1 MALDQKT
8 DGVWKSGK
16 GKGRKTP
23 KGRQVNED
31 AISDVKLLLGNRER
45 RADLLIE
52 YLHLIQDKYKH
63 LSAQHLAALAE
74 ELRLSQTEVY
84 EVASFY
90 AHFDIV
96 KEGEEVPPSLTIR
109 VCDSLSC
116 ELAGAQDLLL
126 KLGTKYNGGGEVR
139 VLRAPCMGRCDTAPT
154 LEIGHNHIDNANEEK
169 VALAIKAND
178 IHPKIPDYQ
187 TFEVYSANGGY
198 KELKSLRG
206 GSRTP
211 DEIQNEVLESGLRG
225 MGGAGFPS
233 GKKWSF
239 VRMNEGIRYL
249 AVNGD
254 EGEPG
259 TFKDRFFLEREPHF
273 FLEGM
278 LIAAW
283 AVEAE
288 KCYIYMRDE
297 YPAVLEILSK
307 EISSLENAGIVE
319 SGFIDLRR
327 GAGAY
332 ICGEESAMI
341 ESIEG
346 KRGLPRH
353 RPPFVGQVGIFGRPT
368 LVHNVE
374 TLYWVSKIIRDGPQ
388 VFTNTK
394 KNNRIGLRSYSVSG
408 RVKKPGLY
416 LLPSGSTI
424 LDIIYAAGG
433 MIEGHTFKAYQ
444 PGGASS
450 GLLPASLNN
459 VPLDFDTLNEHNTF
473 IGSAAVVILSNHDEI
488 RQVALNM
495 IEFFKAESCGQCT
508 PCRVGCEK
516 AATIMNEK
524 EWDIALLED
533 LCEVMESSSICGL
546 GQAAT
551 NPIRS
556 SIKYFPEELK
566 KHD

>member
-1 MALDQKT
+1 MSDDYKEMKNNKEDLDFLE
-8 DGVWKSGK
+8 G
-16 GKGRKTP
+16 
-23 KGRQVNED
+23 
-31 AISDVKLLLGNRER
+31 LLHPIELR
-45 RADLLIE
+45 RDLLIE
-52 YLHLIQDKYKH
+52 HLHIIQDHYGF
-63 LSAQHLAALAE
+63 LSEKNLTL
-74 ELRLSQTEVY
+74 LSKLLKISKVEVY

-96 KEGEEVPPSLTIR
+96 KNDEVPPPNMTIR
-109 VCDSLSC
+109 VCNSLSC
-116 ELAGAQDLLL
+116 ELSGSSELEAQLLEN
-126 KLGTKYNGGGEVR
+126 YNSKEVR
-139 VLRAPCMGRCDTAPT
+139 ILKAPCMGRCFAAPT
-154 LEIGHNHIDNANEEK
+154 VEIGHYHVDNADIIKIRDAVKNNK
-169 VALAIKAND
+169 VK
-178 IHPKIPDYQ
+178 PVIPDYEN
-187 TFEVYSANGGY
+187 FESYINKGGY
-198 KELKSLRG
+198 KKLKEIISNINGDNWYDDLIKSDLRG
-206 GSRTP
+206 
-211 DEIQNEVLESGLRG
+211 L
-225 MGGAGFPS
+225 GGAGFRTA
-233 GKKWSF
+233 KKWQLVS
-239 VRMNEGIRYL
+239 NEQGPRYL

-259 TFKDRFFLEREPHF
+259 TFKDRHYLETEPHM

-278 LIAAW
+278 LIASL
-283 AVEAE
+283 AVSAE
-288 KCYIYMRDE
+288 KCFIYIRDE
-297 YPAVLEILSK
+297 YPAILKILKEEIRKLEDNNIISK
-307 EISSLENAGIVE
+307 H
-319 SGFIDLRR
+319 FIDVRR

-374 TLYWVSKIIRDGPQ
+374 TLYWVSKIMRDGPN
-388 VFTNTK
+388 VFNNTI
-394 KNNRIGLRSYSVSG
+394 KNDRIGLRSYSVSG

-424 LDIIYAAGG
+424 SDIIDSAGG
-433 MIEGHTFKAYQ
+433 MSEGHTFKAYQ

-473 IGSAAVVILSNHDEI
+473 IGSAAVVILSNQDKI

-516 AATIMNEK
+516 AVTIMNEQ
-524 EWDIALLED
+524 EWDIELLED

-556 SIKYFPEELK
+556 SIKYFPDEIK
-566 KHD
+566 NHA

>member
-1 MALDQKT
+1 MASDQKT

-74 ELRLSQTEVY
+74 DLRLSQTEVY

-126 KLGTKYNGGGEVR
+126 KLGAKYNGGGEVR

-211 DEIQNEVLESGLRG
+211 DEIPVSYTHLR
-225 MGGAGFPS
+225 A
-233 GKKWSF
+233 
-239 VRMNEGIRYL
+239 
-249 AVNGD
+249 
-254 EGEPG
+254 
-259 TFKDRFFLEREPHF
+259 H
-273 FLEGM
+273 
-278 LIAAW
+278 
-283 AVEAE
+283 
-288 KCYIYMRDE
+288 
-297 YPAVLEILSK
+297 
-307 EISSLENAGIVE
+307 
-319 SGFIDLRR
+319 
-327 GAGAY
+327 
-332 ICGEESAMI
+332 
-341 ESIEG
+341 
-346 KRGLPRH
+346 
-353 RPPFVGQVGIFGRPT
+353 
-368 LVHNVE
+368 E
-374 TLYWVSKIIRDGPQ
+374 T
-388 VFTNTK
+388 
-394 KNNRIGLRSYSVSG
+394 
-408 RVKKPGLY
+408 
-416 LLPSGSTI
+416 
-424 LDIIYAAGG
+424 
-433 MIEGHTFKAYQ
+433 
-444 PGGASS
+444 
-450 GLLPASLNN
+450 
-459 VPLDFDTLNEHNTF
+459 
-473 IGSAAVVILSNHDEI
+473 
-488 RQVALNM
+488 
-495 IEFFKAESCGQCT
+495 
-508 PCRVGCEK
+508 
-516 AATIMNEK
+516 
-524 EWDIALLED
+524 
-533 LCEVMESSSICGL
+533 
-546 GQAAT
+546 
-551 NPIRS
+551 
-556 SIKYFPEELK
+556 
-566 KHD
+566 